1 MKKCENEILIF
12 LAKTWDLKA
21 NKIIELLE
29 GSAKCFIIDDKT
41 DRYFFKVYQEKFNP
55 QTVANEISV
64 CNYLTDKG
72 FFVSTFIP
80 TNQGTYIEKMNGKL
94 CTLQKYIDGIT
105 FPKFEVPKVLLF
117 DSARFLANINI
128 ALEGLPIQL
137 PLGFDQQWLSEWSKE
152 ATINKYHNLLAQLN
166 AGDENYNKIAVDFKN
181 KCEIISAFNPDV
193 FPFSSLT
200 VENTHGDYNVLQL
213 IFSEDKVKAV
223 IDFSSCARLPICWE
237 LIRSYSLSSAECRNG
252 RIDIDNFIDYT
263 KEYMKIKKLKKVDLE
278 LMPYFYLFSLL
289 RSSFGYKGY
298 IEKKK
303 NRLLVDEK
311 DIGTLDFAFWR
322 TNMAKWLFDNADC
335 LSSKLKTCW

>member
-1 MKKCENEILIF
+1 MKKYENEILIF
-12 LAKTWDLKA
+12 LTSTWGIEA
-21 NKIIELLE
+21 NKVIELSE
-29 GSAKCFIIDDKT
+29 GSAKCFVIYDKI

-55 QTVANEISV
+55 QTVADEISV
-64 CNYLTDKG
+64 CSYLTNKG

-105 FPKFEVPKVLLF
+105 FSKFEVPKVLLF
-117 DSARFLANINI
+117 DSARVLANINI
-128 ALEGLPIQL
+128 ALEELPIQL
-137 PLGFDQQWLSEWSKE
+137 PLGFDQKWITEWSKE
-152 ATINKYHNLLAQLN
+152 LAINKYHNLLAQLKN
-166 AGDENYNKIAVDFKN
+166 DDENYNKIAMDFKS
-181 KCEIISAFNPDV
+181 KCEIISAFYPAL

-213 IFSEDKVKAV
+213 IFSEDRVKAV

-237 LIRSYSLSSAECRNG
+237 LIRSYSLSSGECRNG
-252 RIDIDNFIDYT
+252 RIDIDNFMDYI
-263 KEYMKIKKLKKVDLE
+263 KEYMKIKTLKKEDLE

-303 NRLLVDEK
+303 NRLLVDER
-311 DIGTLDFAFWR
+311 DTSTLEFAFWR
-322 TNMAKWLFDNADC
+322 TNMAKWLFDNGDS
-335 LSSKLKTCW
+335 LSSKLKKCW